1 MIQVGPNGVR
11 TMTTVRVNGREVE
24 VDDAATIAVVV
35 QQVTQRPAGFA
46 QGVAVAV
53 NGEVVPRGGWNRTQ
67 LADGDAVEVISAVQG
82 G

>member
-1 MIQVGPNGVR
+1 MIRIGPNGVR

-24 VDDAATIAVVV
+24 VADPATISVVV
-35 QQVTQRPAGFA
+35 QHVTQRPAGFA

-53 NGEVVPRGGWNRTQ
+53 NGAVVPRGGWDRTQ
-67 LADGDAVEVISAVQG
+67 VTDGDTVEVIAAVQG